1 LAAAKSLR
9 KSLPGILRF
18 PLLETRRPN
27 PPIRSGLHYRYARIG
42 FPHGT
47 VYFKII
53 GFGEPT
59 TYRICQFRSPGDGEE
74 MERRLAAIVCADVA
88 GYSRMMGADEEGT
101 HAAFKAHRSA
111 TYPIIL
117 NHGGRVV
124 KNTGD
129 GFLLEFPSIV
139 GAIESSIAMQALMAE
154 RNNHLPGDRVMQFR
168 LGVHM
173 GDVIADEDEVFGDGV
188 NIAVRLEAV
197 AAPGGVAVSAKAYH
211 EASKH
216 LSVTLV
222 DAGSHR
228 FKNIEDTINVWTWA
242 PSGSDARGRE
252 PKSTSSLPAQYRTA
266 IVGVLPFANLSDSS
280 DEYFSDGLTEDLIHA
295 LSLQSFYRVL
305 SRNSTFSFKDKNLSA
320 RLIAREIDATYLI
333 QGSVRRAGTKIRVT
347 AELVAPENG
356 EQLWTGR
363 YDRDIGDLFAMQDE
377 ITTSLSAALAPEIYR
392 AEASAP
398 SRSSS
403 TDLTAWDRFL
413 RGLSHYYRHT
423 KADFEASIDL
433 FREAIALDPA
443 LAIARAY
450 LATIMVQGVQYGW
463 IKSTSQLWTEA
474 MNLAES
480 SVRLDPHSSFAFSI
494 LSYMHAMEG
503 HYEAAM
509 EAAKRAVKLNP
520 YDMGARGVLGIS
532 HLVIGEHRQAIELF
546 SAAVQRGNSDPRYKW
561 AALNAFSHYLVG
573 QYDASL
579 SWAREALYLN
589 PNHLQVLA
597 VRAAALAQ
605 LGRTEEAAKAAEVLL
620 TNFPGLTV
628 ERHLRNFRWK
638 TPADIAHF
646 RDGLLKAGVPFS
658 KLTLVDST
666 SKRTA

>member
-1 LAAAKSLR
+1 
-9 KSLPGILRF
+9 
-18 PLLETRRPN
+18 
-27 PPIRSGLHYRYARIG
+27 
-42 FPHGT
+42 
-47 VYFKII
+47 
-53 GFGEPT
+53 
-59 TYRICQFRSPGDGEE
+59 

-88 GYSRMMGADEEGT
+88 GYSRMMGADEAGT

-111 TYPIIL
+111 IYPIIL
-117 NHGGRVV
+117 NHGGRIV

-139 GAIESSIAMQALMAE
+139 GAIESAIAMQALMAE
-154 RNNHLPGDRVMQFR
+154 RNDHLPADRVMQFR
-168 LGVHM
+168 MGVHM

-197 AAPGGVAVSAKAYH
+197 AAPGGVAVSEKAYH
-211 EASKH
+211 EAGKH
-216 LSVTLV
+216 LSAALA

-228 FKNIEDTINVWTWA
+228 LKNIETPINVWTWEPA
-242 PSGSDARGRE
+242 GFDTGGRE
-252 PKSTSSLPAQYRTA
+252 RRNTSSLPAQYRTA
-266 IVGVLPFANLSDSS
+266 IVGVLPFANLSDST

-305 SRNSTFSFKDKNLSA
+305 SRNSTFSFKGKSLST

-333 QGSVRRAGTKIRVT
+333 QGSVRRAGKIRVT
-347 AELVAPENG
+347 AELIAPENG
-356 EQLWTGR
+356 EQLWAGR

-377 ITTSLSAALAPEIYR
+377 ITAHLSAALAPEIFR
-392 AEASAP
+392 AEAFAP
-398 SRSSS
+398 ARSSS

-413 RGLSHYYRHT
+413 RGLSHYYQQT
-423 KADFEASIDL
+423 KLDFEASIAL

-450 LATIMVQGVQYGW
+450 LGTILVQGVQYGW
-463 IKSTSQLWTEA
+463 IRSTRELWTEA
-474 MNLAES
+474 MDLAES
-480 SVRLDPHSSFAFSI
+480 SVRLDPRSSFAFSI
-494 LSYMHAMEG
+494 LSYVHAMEG
-503 HYEAAM
+503 NYEAAL
-509 EAAKRAVKLNP
+509 EAGNRAVELNP
-520 YDMGARGVLGIS
+520 YDMGARGVLGICQ
-532 HLVIGEHRQAIELF
+532 LVIGEHRQAIELF
-546 SAAVQRGNSDPRYKW
+546 SMAVQRGNSDPRYQW
-561 AALNAFSHYLVG
+561 AALNAFSHYLLG

-589 PNHLQVLA
+589 PKHLQVLA

-605 LGRTEEAAKAAEVLL
+605 LTRTEEAAKAAEVLL
-620 TNFPGLTV
+620 SSYPGLTV

-638 TPADIAHF
+638 IPADIKHY

-658 KLTLVDST
+658 KLALVDSA

>member
-1 LAAAKSLR
+1 
-9 KSLPGILRF
+9 
-18 PLLETRRPN
+18 
-27 PPIRSGLHYRYARIG
+27 
-42 FPHGT
+42 
-47 VYFKII
+47 
-53 GFGEPT
+53 
-59 TYRICQFRSPGDGEE
+59 

-88 GYSRMMGADEEGT
+88 GYSRMMGADEAGT

-111 TYPIIL
+111 IYPIIL
-117 NHGGRVV
+117 NHGGRFV

-129 GFLLEFPSIV
+129 GFLLEFPSVV
-139 GAIESSIAMQALMAE
+139 GAIESAIAMQMLMAE
-154 RNNHLPGDRVMQFR
+154 RNDHLPADRVMKFR

-197 AAPGGVAVSAKAYH
+197 AAPGGVAVSGKAYH

-216 LSVTLV
+216 LSATLV
-222 DAGSHR
+222 DAGSLR
-228 FKNIEDTINVWTWA
+228 LKNIDEPVNVWTWE
-242 PSGSDARGRE
+242 PGGARSRE
-252 PKSTSSLPAQYRTA
+252 FKNTSNLPPQYRTA
-266 IVGVLPFANLSDSS
+266 IVGVLPFANLSDST

-305 SRNSTFSFKDKNLSA
+305 SRNSTFSFKERTMSA

-333 QGSVRRAGTKIRVT
+333 QGSVRRAGSKIRVT
-347 AELVAPENG
+347 AELIAPENG

-363 YDRDIGDLFAMQDE
+363 YDRDMGELFAMQDE
-377 ITTSLSAALAPEIYR
+377 ITTSLSAALAPEIFR

-398 SRSSS
+398 GRSSA

-413 RGLSHYYRHT
+413 RGLSHYYRQT
-423 KADFEASIDL
+423 KADFEASIAL

-443 LAIARAY
+443 LAIAQAY
-450 LATIMVQGVQYGW
+450 LGTIQVQGVHYGW
-463 IKSTSQLWTEA
+463 IRSTRELWAEA
-474 MNLAES
+474 MSLAES
-480 SVRLDPHSSFAFSI
+480 SVRLDPRSSFAFSL
-494 LSYMHAMEG
+494 LSYLHAMEG
-503 HYEAAM
+503 NYDAALD
-509 EAAKRAVKLNP
+509 AAKRAVELNP
-520 YDMGARGVLGIS
+520 YDMGARGVLGIC

-546 SAAVQRGNSDPRYKW
+546 SAVVQRGSSDPRYQW
-561 AALNAFSHYLVG
+561 AALNAFSHYLLG

-605 LGRTEEAAKAAEVLL
+605 LARTEEAAKATEVLL
-620 TNFPGLTV
+620 GSFPGFTV

-638 TPADIAHF
+638 TPADIAHY
-646 RDGLLKAGVPFS
+646 REGLLKAGAPFGR
-658 KLTLVDST
+658 LTLVESG
-666 SKRTA
+666 KRTA